1 MRPNADAMPV
11 VDPVRHALVLDNRL
25 SAEDSPV
32 SFANSRSGCQVQKRI
47 CLSGMKVVSGKLP
60 VTFLMLLGFTFSS
73 LSFSSTAQAQAEG
86 SASCG
91 SRQTE
96 SIHAYVKRTRGWLP
110 QNYQVQVLAARIGS
124 DRLAAYQ
131 VVPDV
136 LLRESSSIALPHEIY
151 LDRETC
157 EVVGEYTLP
166 RPAVRISGESDEVQ
180 Q

>member
-11 VDPVRHALVLDNRL
+11 VDSVRHALALDNRL
-25 SAEDSPV
+25 SAGDSPV
-32 SFANSRSGCQVQKRI
+32 SFANSRGGCQVHKRI
-47 CLSGMKVVSGKLP
+47 CLSGMKAVPGKFP
-60 VTFLMLLGFTFSS
+60 VTLLMLVCITFSS
-73 LSFSSTAQAQAEG
+73 PGFSSPAQAQAEG

-110 QNYQVQVLAARIGS
+110 QNYQVQALAPRIGS
-124 DRLAAYQ
+124 DHLAAYQ

-136 LLRESSSIALPHEIY
+136 LLRETSSIALPHEIY

-157 EVVGEYTLP
+157 QVVGEYMSP
-166 RPAVRISGESDEVQ
+166 CPAMMKFQFNRS
-180 Q
+180 